1 MGVDEALGFGEED
14 GETPGVS
21 DGLGVDLGVDLGVG
35 VGFGLFD
42 GVGDFVGNGAS
53 VGVIPLELRAF
64 GEKRIS
70 LVKRSTAP
78 SAAIPFT
85 VWNSITALYVAEP
98 K

>member
-1 MGVDEALGFGEED
+1 MGVDEALGFGEDD

-21 DGLGVDLGVDLGVG
+21 DGLGVG

-85 VWNSITALYVAEP
+85 V
-98 K
+98 

>member
-1 MGVDEALGFGEED
+1 MGVDEALGFGEDD

-21 DGLGVDLGVDLGVG
+21 DGLGVG

-85 VWNSITALYVAEP
+85 VWNSMTALYVAEP

>member
-1 MGVDEALGFGEED
+1 MGVDEALGFGEDD

-21 DGLGVDLGVDLGVG
+21 DGLGVGLGVG

-85 VWNSITALYVAEP
+85 VWNSMTALYVAEP

>member
-1 MGVDEALGFGEED
+1 MGVDEALGFGEDD

-21 DGLGVDLGVDLGVG
+21 DGLGVGLGVG

-64 GEKRIS
+64 GEKRTS

-85 VWNSITALYVAEP
+85 VWNSMTALYVAEP

>member
-1 MGVDEALGFGEED
+1 MGVNEALGFGEDD

-21 DGLGVDLGVDLGVG
+21 DGLGVGLRVG

>member
-1 MGVDEALGFGEED
+1 MGVDEALGFGEDD

-21 DGLGVDLGVDLGVG
+21 DGLGVGLGVG

>member
-1 MGVDEALGFGEED
+1 MGVDEALGFGEDD

-21 DGLGVDLGVDLGVG
+21 DGLGVGLRVG

>member
-1 MGVDEALGFGEED
+1 MGVDEALGFGEDD

-21 DGLGVDLGVDLGVG
+21 DGLGVDLGVG

-78 SAAIPFT
+78 SAAIPFK

>member
-1 MGVDEALGFGEED
+1 MGVDETLGFGEDD

-21 DGLGVDLGVDLGVG
+21 DGLGVDLGVG

>member
-1 MGVDEALGFGEED
+1 MGVDEALGFGEDD

-21 DGLGVDLGVDLGVG
+21 DGLGVG

>member
-1 MGVDEALGFGEED
+1 MGVDEALGFGEDD

-21 DGLGVDLGVDLGVG
+21 DGLGAG

>member
-1 MGVDEALGFGEED
+1 MGVDEALGFGEDD

-21 DGLGVDLGVDLGVG
+21 DGLGVGLGVG

-64 GEKRIS
+64 GKKRIS

>member
-1 MGVDEALGFGEED
+1 MGVDEALGFGEDD

-21 DGLGVDLGVDLGVG
+21 GGLGVGLGVG

>member
-1 MGVDEALGFGEED
+1 MGVDEALGFGEDD

-21 DGLGVDLGVDLGVG
+21 DGLGVCLGVG

-64 GEKRIS
+64 GEKEYRS
-70 LVKRSTAP
+70 LNGRQRRQRRFRLRSG
-78 SAAIPFT
+78 IQ
-85 VWNSITALYVAEP
+85 
-98 K
+98 

>member
-1 MGVDEALGFGEED
+1 MGVDEALGFGEDD

-21 DGLGVDLGVDLGVG
+21 DGLGVGLGVG

-42 GVGDFVGNGAS
+42 GVGDFVGNGAP

-85 VWNSITALYVAEP
+85 VWNSMTALYVAEP